1 MLTHGPNKSTTNNTM
16 KRTRSLLLASIA
28 ALCGLAATAHAAV
41 DTTMSTAVTDT
52 GTLFT
57 SVKTYVIGVVLF
69 TIAISVIKMLKKK

>member
-1 MLTHGPNKSTTNNTM
+1 M
-16 KRTRSLLLASIA
+16 KRTRSLLLA
-28 ALCGLAATAHAAV
+28 GLASAFVFAASARAEL
-41 DTTMSTAVTDT
+41 DATMSEAVTDT